1 MPHSSVISR
10 APQADIPAPRRQA
23 SPRPLQEAPG
33 EHLIQRNVKIDFRQV
48 LLVLHAVV
56 RAEAD
61 GVAEVVDG
69 ETRHGGVQI
78 DDADALMGVPVDQ
91 DVIQLRVIVGDAKRK
106 LSLPQRPQ
114 SNAAVRFPPQN
125 ELNLRGYPLCPVQ
138 LIGFQR
144 GKKLLKAAFGVVE
157 MGNGLMERPGGIIPE
172 HVLEPP
178 ERRPDAANSSGVA
191 DW

>member
-1 MPHSSVISR
+1 MTAFQRHQPG
-10 APQADIPAPRRQA
+10 APWQILQLRRGQA

-33 EHLIQRNVKIDFRQV
+33 EHLVQRNVKIDFRQV

-56 RAEAD
+56 RAKAD

-91 DVIQLRVIVGDAKRK
+91 DVIQLRVIVGDPKRK

-144 GKKLLKAAFGVVE
+144 GRETARSGFRCR
-157 MGNGLMERPGGIIPE
+157 GNGEWSHGASGRDNPGACTGTARTP
-172 HVLEPP
+172 VPTP
-178 ERRPDAANSSGVA
+178 QTAPA
-191 DW
+191 